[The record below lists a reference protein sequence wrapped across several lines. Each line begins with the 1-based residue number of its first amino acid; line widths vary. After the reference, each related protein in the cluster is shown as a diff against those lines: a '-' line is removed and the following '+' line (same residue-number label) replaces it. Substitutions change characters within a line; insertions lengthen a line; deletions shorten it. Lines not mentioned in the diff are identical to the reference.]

1 MEKKDPGTEK
11 KDPGTE
17 KKDSG
22 TEKKDPGTEKMY
34 PGAKKRIR
42 VLTKKDPGSG
52 VNLALADINNF
63 HTKTFEIPGKF
74 VSDTFCLTKSHGC
87 KRS

>member
-1 MEKKDPGTEK
+1 MEKKDP
-11 KDPGTE
+11 
-17 KKDSG
+17 G

-42 VLTKKDPGSG
+42 VLTKKDPSSG

-63 HTKTFEIPGKF
+63 HTKLSKF
-74 VSDTFCLTKSHGC
+74 QENLLATHSV
-87 KRS
+87 